1 MVPYCTNKSA
11 MSYEVKLRNSPWKES
26 TYERWQEM
34 SRIEERSVRNEW
46 EQNRQLF
53 QEKYGY
59 SVREVENRR

>member
-53 QEKYGY
+53 
-59 SVREVENRR
+59 